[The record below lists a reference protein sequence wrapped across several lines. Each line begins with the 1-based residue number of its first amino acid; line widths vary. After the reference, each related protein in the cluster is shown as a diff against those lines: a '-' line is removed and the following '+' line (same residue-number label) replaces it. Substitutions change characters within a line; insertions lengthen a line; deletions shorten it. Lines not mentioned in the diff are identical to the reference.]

1 MSCDINS
8 GFALGCRDNAG
19 GIKTLY
25 ILSGS
30 LPESGVTETAGEVT
44 DLSGNGVFYQFD
56 LTRGTSD
63 FTETINGSTEN
74 GTVFYES
81 TINAVFLKMQSALRN
96 QMKVLAQ
103 NPDLKIVVETNNA
116 GTDGDKFFYVGKVY
130 GAQLNGGQGQTGTA
144 IGDANGYTLTFT
156 AQEPEPSIPVS
167 GADLSAVLTG
177 ITISQ

>member
-1 MSCDINS
+1 MSCDITA
-8 GFALGCRDNAG
+8 GFSLGCRDNAG

-30 LPESGVTETAGEVT
+30 LPETGVTETLGEVT
-44 DLSGNGVFYQFD
+44 DLSGCGIFYQFD

-96 QMKVLAQ
+96 QMKILAQ
-103 NPDLKIVVETNNA
+103 NPDLKLVIETNNA
-116 GTDGDKFFYVGKVY
+116 GTEGDKFFYVGKTY

-156 AQEPEPSIPVS
+156 AQEPEPAIPVS
-167 GADLSAVLTG
+167 GSDLSGILTG
-177 ITISQ
+177 ISIAQ

>member
-1 MSCDINS
+1 MACDITA
-8 GFALGCRDNAG
+8 GFSLGCRDNAG

-30 LPESGVTETAGEVT
+30 VTTITEASGEITDISGAGI
-44 DLSGNGVFYQFD
+44 FYQFD

-81 TINAVFLKMQSALRN
+81 TVNAVFLKMQSALRN

-103 NPDLKIVVETNNA
+103 NPDLKLVVETNNA
-116 GTDGDKFFYVGKVY
+116 GTEGDKYFYIGEVY
-130 GAQLNGGQGQTGTA
+130 GAQLNGGQGKPAGAQCGAIHHQYYSARQSGLVVTQT
-144 IGDANGYTLTFT
+144 TLDRR
-156 AQEPEPSIPVS
+156 V
-167 GADLSAVLTG
+167 
-177 ITISQ
+177 

>member
-1 MSCDINS
+1 MACDITA

-30 LPESGVTETAGEVT
+30 VSSTTETAGELT
-44 DLSGNGVFYQFD
+44 DINGSGIFYQFD

-116 GTDGDKFFYVGKVY
+116 GTEGDKFFYIGKTY

-156 AQEPEPSIPVS
+156 AQEPEPAIPVS
-167 GADLSAVLTG
+167 GSTLSSILTG

>member
-1 MSCDINS
+1 MACDITA
-8 GFALGCRDNAG
+8 GFSLGCRDNAG

-30 LPESGVTETAGEVT
+30 VTTLTEVSGEIT
-44 DLSGNGVFYQFD
+44 DIDGSGVFYQFD

-81 TINAVFLKMQSALRN
+81 TVNAVFLKMQSALRN

-103 NPDLKIVVETNNA
+103 NPDLKLVVETNNA
-116 GTDGDKFFYVGKVY
+116 GVDGDKYFYVGEVY

-156 AQEPEPSIPVS
+156 AQEPNPAIPIA
-167 GADLSAVLTG
+167 GAVLADVLTG

>member
-1 MSCDINS
+1 MACDITA

-30 LPESGVTETAGEVT
+30 VSSTTESSGELT
-44 DLSGNGVFYQFD
+44 DISGDGIFYQFD

-116 GTDGDKFFYVGKVY
+116 GTEGDKFFYVGKTY

-156 AQEPEPSIPVS
+156 AQEPEPAIPVS
-167 GADLSAVLTG
+167 GSTLTSVLTG
-177 ITISQ
+177 ITVSQ

>member
-1 MSCDINS
+1 MACDITA
-8 GFALGCRDNAG
+8 GFSLGCRDNAG

-30 LPESGVTETAGEVT
+30 VTTLTEVSGEIT
-44 DLSGNGVFYQFD
+44 DIDGTGIFYQFD

-81 TINAVFLKMQSALRN
+81 IVNAVFLKMQSSLRN

-103 NPDLKIVVETNNA
+103 NPDLK
-116 GTDGDKFFYVGKVY
+116 
-130 GAQLNGGQGQTGTA
+130 L
-144 IGDANGYTLTFT
+144 L
-156 AQEPEPSIPVS
+156 
-167 GADLSAVLTG
+167 
-177 ITISQ
+177 

>member
-1 MSCDINS
+1 MACDITA

-30 LPESGVTETAGEVT
+30 VSSTTETSGELT
-44 DLSGNGVFYQFD
+44 DINGSGIFYQFD

-103 NPDLKIVVETNNA
+103 NPDLKLVVETNNA
-116 GTDGDKFFYVGKVY
+116 GTEGDKFFYVGKTY

-156 AQEPEPSIPVS
+156 AQEPEPAIPVS
-167 GADLSAVLTG
+167 GSTLSSILTG

>member
-1 MSCDINS
+1 MACDITA
-8 GFALGCRDNAG
+8 GFSLGCRDNAG
-19 GIKTLY
+19 GIKSLY

-30 LPESGVTETAGEVT
+30 LPETGVTETAGQVT
-44 DLSGNGVFYQFD
+44 DLSGTGIFYQFD

-81 TINAVFLKMQSALRN
+81 TINAVFLKMQSSLRN

-103 NPDLKIVVETNNA
+103 NPDLKLVVETNNA
-116 GTDGDKFFYVGKVY
+116 GTEGDKFFYVGKVY
-130 GAQLNGGQGQTGTA
+130 GGQLNGGQGQTGTA

-156 AQEPEPSIPVS
+156 AQEPEPAIPVS
-167 GADLSAVLTG
+167 GSDLAAVLTG
-177 ITISQ
+177 ITIDQ

>member
-1 MSCDINS
+1 MACDITA
-8 GFALGCRDNAG
+8 GFSLGCRDNAG

-30 LPESGVTETAGEVT
+30 VSSTTETSGELT
-44 DLSGNGVFYQFD
+44 DINGSGIFYQFD

-96 QMKVLAQ
+96 QMKILAQ

-116 GTDGDKFFYVGKVY
+116 GTEGDKFFYVGKTY

-144 IGDANGYTLTFT
+144 IGDANGYTLTFS
-156 AQEPEPSIPVS
+156 AQEPEPAIPVS
-167 GADLSAVLTG
+167 GSSLSGILTG

>member
-1 MSCDINS
+1 MACDITA

-19 GIKTLY
+19 GIKSLY

-30 LPESGVTETAGEVT
+30 LPESGVTETSGEVT
-44 DLSGNGVFYQFD
+44 SLTGTGVFYQFD

-96 QMKVLAQ
+96 QMKILAQ

-116 GTDGDKFFYVGKVY
+116 GDSGDKFFYVGKTY

-156 AQEPEPSIPVS
+156 AQEPEPAQPIS
-167 GADLSAVLTG
+167 GSSLAGVLSG

>member
-1 MSCDINS
+1 MACDITA
-8 GFALGCRDNAG
+8 GFSLGCRDNAG

-30 LPESGVTETAGEVT
+30 VTTLTEVSGEIT
-44 DLSGNGVFYQFD
+44 DIDGTGIFYQFD

-81 TINAVFLKMQSALRN
+81 TVNAVFLKMQSSLRN

-103 NPDLKIVVETNNA
+103 NPDLKLVVETNNA
-116 GTDGDKFFYVGKVY
+116 GTEGDKFFYVGEVY

-156 AQEPEPSIPVS
+156 AQEPNPAIPIS
-167 GADLSAVLTG
+167 GSVLADALTG

>member
-1 MSCDINS
+1 MACDITA
-8 GFALGCRDNAG
+8 GFSLGCRDNAG

-30 LPESGVTETAGEVT
+30 VSSITEVSGEITGI
-44 DLSGNGVFYQFD
+44 DGSGVFYQFD

-81 TINAVFLKMQSALRN
+81 TVNAVFLKMQSALRN

-103 NPDLKIVVETNNA
+103 NPDLKLVVETNNA
-116 GTDGDKFFYVGKVY
+116 GVDGDKFFYVGEVY

-156 AQEPEPSIPVS
+156 AQEPNPAIPVA
-167 GADLSAVLTG
+167 GASLSDVLTG

>member
-1 MSCDINS
+1 MACDITA
-8 GFALGCRDNAG
+8 GFSLGCRDNAG

-30 LPESGVTETAGEVT
+30 VTTITESSGEITDIDGAGI
-44 DLSGNGVFYQFD
+44 FYQFD

-81 TINAVFLKMQSALRN
+81 TVNAGFLKMQSALRN

-103 NPDLKIVVETNNA
+103 NPDLKLVVETNNA
-116 GTDGDKFFYVGKVY
+116 GTEGDKFFYVGEVY

-144 IGDANGYTLTFT
+144 IGDANGYTLTFSS
-156 AQEPEPSIPVS
+156 QEPNPAIPIA
-167 GADLSAVLTG
+167 GASLADVLTG